1 MNRTLSMIAASVA
14 TMALAACATGPWD
27 TPGVIEKPAATA
39 PELAPS
45 ATATMKADI
54 AIDRWW
60 TVFGDDNLNRL
71 IEEALAHNADLETAV
86 GRVREAQATLDAV
99 HAAESPT
106 VDAQVQGGRERK
118 STVGAA
124 PIPPGVGPQF
134 SSTRAQLSVG
144 YEVDL
149 FGKLSAGT
157 QAARNQL
164 LATEWART
172 TVEWS
177 LTSQV
182 AEIYFDLAAVDR
194 QIVISEAVRSGRE
207 ATVKLRRR
215 ENEVG
220 SGNEFD
226 LRRAEAELTGTKA
239 TLAGLAR
246 QRVALEHSLSLLLG
260 RTPAEI
266 ASRAVTRSAID
277 ESKAI
282 SAVLPQGAAGDFL
295 VRRPDVR
302 QAEAQL
308 AAANSSIEAARA
320 ATLPSLRLSGAVGSD
335 AKHVSDLF
343 TGPAGIWSIFASAA
357 QPIIDGGRL
366 KAQVREEHARGEQ
379 ALSAY
384 RKAVASAFLDLRE
397 AYEALDITEQAYQA
411 QRARVA
417 ALSRARDLANLGYRS
432 GAFSYLDLLDA
443 ERNWYQ
449 AQLDQVSAYRD
460 QLTGQIAAF
469 KALGGGYAA
478 TESTQAVN

>member
-1 MNRTLSMIAASVA
+1 MNRTLSMIV
-14 TMALAACATGPWD
+14 ALALAGCATGPTD
-27 TPGVIEKPAATA
+27 GPIEKPVVSA
-39 PELAPS
+39 PDLAPGAS
-45 ATATMKADI
+45 ATLKADI
-54 AIDRWW
+54 SIDRWW
-60 TVFGDDNLNRL
+60 TAFGDDALNRL
-71 IEEALAHNADLETAV
+71 MEEALAHNADLETAV
-86 GRVREAQATLDAV
+86 ARVREAKASLEVVHAAQSPTLDAQ
-99 HAAESPT
+99 
-106 VDAQVQGGRERK
+106 AQVGHEQK
-118 STVGAA
+118 SLVGAV
-124 PIPPGVGPQF
+124 PLPPGVNRQM
-134 SSTRAQLSVG
+134 SSNRVQLSAG

-149 FGKLSAGT
+149 WGKLSAST

-164 LATEWART
+164 LATEWARA
-172 TVEWS
+172 TVEWTLS
-177 LTSQV
+177 SQL
-182 AEIYFDLAAVDR
+182 AETYFDLAAVDR
-194 QIVISEAVRSGRE
+194 QIVISESVRAGRE

-226 LRRAEAELTGTKA
+226 LRRAEAELTSTEA
-239 TLAGLAR
+239 TLASLAR
-246 QRVALEHSLSLLLG
+246 QRVALEHTLSLLLG

-266 ASRAVTRSAID
+266 AAGALARSAID
-277 ESKAI
+277 ESKTV
-282 SAVLPQGAAGDFL
+282 SAVLPQGAAGEFL
-295 VRRPDVR
+295 SRRPDVR

-335 AKHVSDLF
+335 ARNVGDLF
-343 TGPAGIWSIFASAA
+343 SGPAGIWSIFASAA

-366 KAQVREEHARGEQ
+366 KAQVRQEHARGEQ
-379 ALSAY
+379 ALSSY

-397 AYEALDITEQAYQA
+397 AYAGLDITQAAYQA

-417 ALSRARDLANLGYRS
+417 ALARARDLAGLGYRS

-478 TESTQAVN
+478 SESTQSVN

>member
-1 MNRTLSMIAASVA
+1 MKTPLFAGLIAVL
-14 TMALAACATGPWD
+14 ALAGCATGPWD

-45 ATATMKADI
+45 ATVTLKADI

-60 TVFGDDNLNRL
+60 TVFGDDKLNRL
-71 IEEALAHNADLETAV
+71 MEEALAHNADLETAV
-86 GRVREAQATLDAV
+86 GRVSEAKASLEVVGAAQSPTLDAQ
-99 HAAESPT
+99 
-106 VDAQVQGGRERK
+106 AQSGREQR
-118 STVGAA
+118 SAVGA
-124 PIPPGVGPQF
+124 IPLPPNNRQF
-134 SSTRAQLSVG
+134 SSNRVQLSAG

-149 FGKLSAGT
+149 FGKLSAST

-164 LATEWART
+164 LATEWARA

-177 LTSQV
+177 LTSQL
-182 AEIYFDLAAVDR
+182 AETYFDLAAVDR
-194 QIVISEAVRSGRE
+194 QIVISEAVRAGRE

-215 ENEVG
+215 EHEVG

-226 LRRAEAELTGTKA
+226 LRRAEAELTGTEA
-239 TLAGLAR
+239 TLATLSR
-246 QRVALEHSLSLLLG
+246 QRATLEHSLNLLLG

-266 ASRAVTRSAID
+266 ASRSLPRSAID
-277 ESKAI
+277 ESGAY
-282 SAVLPQGAAGDFL
+282 SAVLPQGAAADFL
-295 VRRPDVR
+295 VRRPDVK

-343 TGPAGIWSIFASAA
+343 SGPAGIWSLFASAA
-357 QPIIDGGRL
+357 QPIVDGGRL

-379 ALSAY
+379 ALSGY
-384 RKAVASAFLDLRE
+384 RKAVAAAFLDLRE
-397 AYEALDITEQAYQA
+397 AYEGLDITEQAYRA

-432 GAFSYLDLLDA
+432 GAFSYLDVLDA

-469 KALGGGYAA
+469 KALGGGYAS
-478 TESTQAVN
+478 TDSTQSTN